1 MPQET
6 DIRPILHIT
15 ADTIGPPGK
24 RVFYI
29 QAHQETRTTT
39 VILEKFQLQQLSI
52 GIEQFLAEI
61 QGKFPHLPEA
71 SANFI
76 EDTMHIHPPVDPV
89 FRIGEL
95 ALGYDADSDLVI
107 LVTREVIPEGA
118 DPEESRVFR
127 FWCTRSQ
134 MRAMAHWGIQV
145 VNSGRPLCPQC
156 GAPIEP
162 DEKHFCPKKNG
173 HRGE

>member
-6 DIRPILHIT
+6 DIRPIIHIT

-29 QAHQETRTTT
+29 QAQQETRTTT

-52 GIEQFLAEI
+52 GIEQFIAEI
-61 QGKFPHLPEA
+61 QGKFPELPEA
-71 SANFI
+71 SANYV
-76 EDTMHIHPPVDPV
+76 EDNMHIHPPVDPL

-95 ALGYDADSDLVI
+95 ALGYDADSDLLI
-107 LVTREVIPEGA
+107 LVTREVIPEGV
-118 DPEESRVFR
+118 DPEETRVLR
-127 FWCTRSQ
+127 LWCTRSQ
-134 MRAMAHWGIQV
+134 LRAMAHWGIEV
-145 VNSGRPLCPQC
+145 VNRGRPLCPQC
-156 GAPIEP
+156 GAPLDP

-173 HRGE
+173 HRA